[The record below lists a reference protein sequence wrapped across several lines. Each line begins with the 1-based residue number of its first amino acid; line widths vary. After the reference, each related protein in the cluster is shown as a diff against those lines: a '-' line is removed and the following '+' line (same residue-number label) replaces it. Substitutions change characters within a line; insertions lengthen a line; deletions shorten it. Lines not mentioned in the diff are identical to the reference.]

1 MAKYLLII
9 LIILVLAGGGYYL
22 WNSGLVD
29 FSALMDG
36 GETNE
41 ETTES
46 EEADDE
52 EEQPSVSKVEVV
64 EVTVEA
70 KEFSFTP
77 SKLTVDVGTKVRLTL
92 ENGGSVSH
100 DFVVDELDVEM
111 TLVSPGQ
118 SQTIEFTL
126 ERAGIYEFDC
136 SIPGHEEAGMTGTLT
151 VK

>member
-1 MAKYLLII
+1 MKRLALLATI
-9 LIILVLAGGGYYL
+9 LIVLSML
-22 WNSGLVD
+22 L
-29 FSALMDG
+29 SACSQQAPEVVEKEVTSIVVETVKETVIVE
-36 GETNE
+36 GE
-41 ETTES
+41 
-46 EEADDE
+46 A
-52 EEQPSVSKVEVV
+52 QVVEKEVTRVV